1 MTVSAVIVSLHELR
15 GVGSVPWPSAIGASM
30 LPFSRTLFAISWSC
44 CTVAMPPIVVPASLS
59 ALIMRIIGAP
69 LRTTSTGAIF
79 VAAVFARSTLICAA
93 VAAAVLVGAMFTFGA
108 RTMRSL
114 LTPMRPPLVAGACP
128 IAIRTWFALRLPLGR
143 NTNRKQRVVLGVRI
157 VLPVMIFVMTFAITV
172 PTIRPSMSAGPP
184 AIFATATVAATA
196 PMAVGVAR
204 RPRCRLMMRS
214 ACRHWY
220 GFSADVIDDFDF
232 LFHQTFDR
240 HDFLAL

>member
-1 MTVSAVIVSLHELR
+1 M
-15 GVGSVPWPSAIGASM
+15 
-30 LPFSRTLFAISWSC
+30 
-44 CTVAMPPIVVPASLS
+44 
-59 ALIMRIIGAP
+59 
-69 LRTTSTGAIF
+69 
-79 VAAVFARSTLICAA
+79 
-93 VAAAVLVGAMFTFGA
+93 
-108 RTMRSL
+108 
-114 LTPMRPPLVAGACP
+114 
-128 IAIRTWFALRLPLGR
+128 
-143 NTNRKQRVVLGVRI
+143 LGVRI

-172 PTIRPSMSAGPP
+172 PTIRPTIRPSMPAGPP
-184 AIFATATVAATA
+184 AILTTATVAATA